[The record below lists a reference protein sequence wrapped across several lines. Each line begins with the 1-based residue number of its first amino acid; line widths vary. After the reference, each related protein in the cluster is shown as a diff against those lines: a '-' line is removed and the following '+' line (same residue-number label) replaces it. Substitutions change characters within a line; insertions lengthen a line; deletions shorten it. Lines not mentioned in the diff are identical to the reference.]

1 MKLKD
6 AVFCGF
12 TKKELSRIREAKG
25 SGERE
30 VSLTDSQD
38 IADIVE
44 ADVMI
49 MITPG
54 GQITFIKAGE

>member
-6 AVFCGF
+6 AVFYEF
-12 TKKELSRIREAKG
+12 TKKELARIREAKG

-38 IADIVE
+38 MADIVK
-44 ADVMI
+44 ADVI
-49 MITPG
+49 TMITPG
-54 GQITFIKAGE
+54 GQIAFIKAGE